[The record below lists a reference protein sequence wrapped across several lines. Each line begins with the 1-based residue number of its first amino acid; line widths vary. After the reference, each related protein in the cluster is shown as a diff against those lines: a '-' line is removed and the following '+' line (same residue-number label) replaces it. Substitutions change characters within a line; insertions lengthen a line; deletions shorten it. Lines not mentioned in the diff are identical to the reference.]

1 MKTKT
6 IASLVVVVLIF
17 IILFSLVQSPLN
29 SYSIPLLAVSET
41 DSGLKGSV
49 AELQLQIM
57 PGSGRVF
64 IDSYPFNEMDL
75 QVSTR
80 YAKDLA
86 CKFSDVDCSRLDFF
100 YTIRANASIIGGP
113 SAGASISFLTIAA
126 LEGLDYDS
134 DIALTGTIN
143 AGYIVGPVGGL
154 KEKIDAAAEAG
165 IKMVL
170 IPLGEGS
177 QIVESSELNS
187 SELTI
192 IEYGKSKDVDV
203 KEVFDLYDVVFE
215 YSGKNLS
222 TEATKPDPTEF
233 SKTMKTISDGLCE
246 RAFQLNASLP
256 SSIPDSSSGMYE
268 KSQQNLLLAI
278 NETSKSNYYSAAS
291 FCFGSLNDLLTIQL
305 ELSNLSKQY
314 LPILINITRGN
325 AETLK
330 SELQKDYNTLGD
342 LQVYAAIIERIEEA
356 ELHLDAAEEL
366 LNESTNISILA
377 PFLEERIDEIVYT
390 GIINSISYA
399 INRIYSAELW
409 QSFLGF
415 DNEVVNLNEAT
426 LEQACISKISEVT
439 GMLDYFSTSFPSL
452 LEESRQILKK
462 AQDNSEEGNY
472 ELCIYQ
478 ASSAKAQLNNV
489 MSSVYIP
496 IEYYNKSIEG
506 KIKAAE
512 RQISEQQ
519 NKQSFPI
526 MGYSYLEYSKTL
538 YELGDLYSASLY
550 ADYALELSNLDV
562 YFNHKSSINLIP
574 YLSSFYIRIFLFG
587 AIFGFSLSLLFKVKS
602 AKD

>member
-6 IASLVVVVLIF
+6 IVPVVVIVLIF
-17 IILFSLVQSPLN
+17 ILIFSIAPYPFN

-41 DSGLKGSV
+41 DAGLKGSV
-49 AELQLQIM
+49 AELQLQIL

-64 IDSYPFNEMDL
+64 IDSFPFNEMDL

-86 CKFSDVDCSRLDFF
+86 CKFSDTDCSGLDFF
-100 YTIRANASIIGGP
+100 YTIRANASIVGGP
-113 SAGASISFLTIAA
+113 SAGASIAFLTIAA
-126 LEGLDYDS
+126 LEGLEYDPS
-134 DIALTGTIN
+134 IALTGTIN

-154 KEKIDAAAEAG
+154 KEKIDAAANAG
-165 IKMVL
+165 IKKVL

-177 QIVESSELNS
+177 QIVESSELN
-187 SELTI
+187 I
-192 IEYGKSKDVDV
+192 IEYGKSKNVEV
-203 KEVFDLYDVVFE
+203 KEVFDLYDVVYE

-222 TEATKPDPTEF
+222 TEATKPDPAEF

-246 RAFQLNASLP
+246 MAFQLNASLP
-256 SSIPDSSSGMYE
+256 SSIPDSSLGMYE
-268 KSQQNLLLAI
+268 KSQQNLLLAV

-314 LPILINITRGN
+314 LPVLISMTRGN
-325 AETLK
+325 AESLK
-330 SELQKDYNTLGD
+330 SELQKDYKTLGD

-356 ELHLDAAEEL
+356 ELHLEAAEEL
-366 LNESTNISILA
+366 LNESINISILA
-377 PFLEERIDEIVYT
+377 PLLEEKVDEIVYN
-390 GIINSISYA
+390 GIINSIAYA

-415 DNEVVNLNEAT
+415 DKQVVNLNEAT
-426 LEQACISKISEVT
+426 LEQACVSKISEVT
-439 GMLDYFSTSFPSL
+439 GILDYFSTSFPSL
-452 LEESRQILKK
+452 LEESRGILKK
-462 AQDNSEEGNY
+462 AQDNREEGNY

-478 ASSAKAQLNNV
+478 ASSAKAQLNNL
-489 MSSVYIP
+489 MSSIYLPV
-496 IEYYNKSIEG
+496 EYYNKSIEG

-512 RQISEQQ
+512 REIAEQQ

-562 YFNHKSSINLIP
+562 YFNHKSSMPVIS
-574 YLSSFYIRIFLFG
+574 YLSSFYIRLFLFG
-587 AIFGFSLSLLFKVKS
+587 AIFGFSISLLFKVKS
-602 AKD
+602 SKN

>member
-1 MKTKT
+1 MKTK
-6 IASLVVVVLIF
+6 ILVPLVVIVLIF
-17 IILFSLVQSPLN
+17 ILIFSIAPSPFN

-41 DSGLKGSV
+41 GAGLKGSV
-49 AELQLQIM
+49 AELQLQIL

-64 IDSYPFNEMDL
+64 IDSFPFNEMDL

-86 CKFSDVDCSRLDFF
+86 CKFSDMDCSRLDFF
-100 YTIRANASIIGGP
+100 HTIRANASIIGGP
-113 SAGASISFLTIAA
+113 SAGASIAFLTIAA
-126 LEGLDYDS
+126 LEGLEYDS
-134 DIALTGTIN
+134 SIALTGTIN

-154 KEKIDAAAEAG
+154 KEKIDAAANAG
-165 IKMVL
+165 IKKVL

-177 QIVESSELNS
+177 QLVESSELN
-187 SELTI
+187 I
-192 IEYGKSKDVDV
+192 VEYGKSKGVEV
-203 KEVFDLYDVVFE
+203 KEVFDLYDVVYE

-222 TEATKPDPTEF
+222 IEATKPDPEEF

-256 SSIPDSSSGMYE
+256 SSIPDSLLGMYE

-305 ELSNLSKQY
+305 ELSNLSEQY
-314 LPILINITRGN
+314 LPVLISMTRGN
-325 AETLK
+325 AEALK
-330 SELQKDYNTLGD
+330 SGLQKDYNTLGD

-366 LNESTNISILA
+366 LNESINISLLA
-377 PFLEERIDEIVYT
+377 PYLEERVDEIVYN

-409 QSFLGF
+409 QGFLGF
-415 DNEVVNLNEAT
+415 DKQVVNLNEAT
-426 LEQACISKISEVT
+426 LEQACVSKISEVT

-452 LEESRQILKK
+452 LEESREMLKK
-462 AQDNSEEGNY
+462 AQGNREEGNY

-478 ASSAKAQLNNV
+478 ASSAKAQLNNL
-489 MSSVYIP
+489 MSSIYLPV
-496 IEYYNKSIEG
+496 EYYNKSIEG

-562 YFNHKSSINLIP
+562 YFNHKSSMPVISYI
-574 YLSSFYIRIFLFG
+574 SSFYIRIFLFG
-587 AIFGFSLSLLFKVKS
+587 AIFGFSISLLFKIKS
-602 AKD
+602 GKN